1 MFNKLFSKST
11 SVEENAKK
19 DFKKLANYVIM
30 AKGSHRT
37 INSFS
42 ADCRT
47 NADYIADVINAK
59 ISSYPTIPFLKLI
72 ADNSEGRVSL
82 KDLTLA
88 CGYSNYAN
96 NDMEQIKNINVRR
109 GWICYANF
117 GDKAMDSEIGGHRPV
132 LVVQNNVGNKFSSN
146 SIVLP
151 ITSRNKASLPTQV
164 FIKKELGLQ
173 CDSIISCEMPNT
185 ISKRRMISKTG
196 IIEKIAECPY
206 HIMEQVEVCLLRAQ
220 GIIDLKMDMQEAI
233 SYLANMNKV
242 KTYQFQNNYNH
253 SSSPQVACSM

>member
-1 MFNKLFSKST
+1 MLNKLFAKST
-11 SVEENAKK
+11 NTEENTRK
-19 DFKKLANYVIM
+19 DFKKLSNFVLM
-30 AKGSHRT
+30 AKGNHRT
-37 INSFS
+37 INNFS
-42 ADCRT
+42 ADCRA
-47 NADYIADVINAK
+47 NADYIADIINVK
-59 ISSYPTIPFLKLI
+59 ISAHPTIPFLKII

-96 NDMEQIKNINVRR
+96 NDMEQIKSINVRR

-164 FIKKELGLQ
+164 FIKKEFGLQ
-173 CDSIISCEMPNT
+173 YDSIISCEMPNT
-185 ISKRRMISKTG
+185 ISKRRMVSKTG
-196 IIEKIAECPY
+196 IIEKIAECPH

-233 SYLANMNKV
+233 KYLSNMNTQ
-242 KTYQFQNNYNH
+242 KTFQYQNNYNH
-253 SSSPQVACSM
+253 NISQQTAFA